1 MTCPPCHGRC
11 QQGRLCPN
19 VLEPAEASTEVG
31 ADIEPPEWVRLA
43 PELLLTILVVA
54 AAMGAGLLL
63 SWWLT

>member
-1 MTCPPCHGRC
+1 M
-11 QQGRLCPN
+11 CPN
-19 VLEPAEASTEVG
+19 LLEPAEASTEVG

>member
-31 ADIEPPEWVRLA
+31 ADEPPEWVRLA